1 MKSVGAVVQ
10 NGYSDDEF
18 GNVDFMKSP
27 TVCKYS
33 SRDFGTLCDVVGVW
47 ERGAWMK
54 MVTVT
59 EKLSE

>member
-33 SRDFGTLCDVVGVW
+33 SRDFGTLYVMLLACGSV
-47 ERGAWMK
+47 ERG
-54 MVTVT
+54 
-59 EKLSE
+59 